1 MFRSGLPLTSVFIAL
16 LLSCAGAQA
25 SEAYAAPRPAATAG
39 SEPPLV
45 LTAAPRE
52 SLADGERL
60 YGPLAAYLSTVVGR
74 PVLYQHPGS
83 WGVYRTEMVRGRY
96 DLVFD
101 GPHFNGYRAERL
113 NHEVLVRLPE
123 VYQFAIIGRQDLFFT
138 SMQRLAGRTF
148 CSLAPPNLGA
158 QVLLDLYGN
167 PARQPVLVPGSN
179 VPYNGAPAMAAA
191 DLSQAASDVR
201 VSVLDGSGQLVRQ
214 FALGPQPAG
223 TVKFSWDGLSN
234 SGAAVPSGTYQIK
247 ADAVSGGQNSALP
260 TYVVARVDSVSLGGQ
275 QGITLN
281 LWDGSTASLA
291 NVKEIG

>member
-1 MFRSGLPLTSVFIAL
+1 MTTIDTKNVIPEGLGLTPPKRTASNELGQDQFLELMVAQLKNQDPMKPMENGEFLSQMAQFGTVSGIQDLQKSFDSFSSSLQSNQAL
-16 LLSCAGAQA
+16 MA
-25 SEAYAAPRPAATAG
+25 S
-39 SEPPLV
+39 
-45 LTAAPRE
+45 
-52 SLADGERL
+52 SL
-60 YGPLAAYLSTVVGR
+60 VGR
-74 PVLYQHPGS
+74 
-83 WGVYRTEMVRGRY
+83 
-96 DLVFD
+96 
-101 GPHFNGYRAERL
+101 A
-113 NHEVLVRLPE
+113 
-123 VYQFAIIGRQDLFFT
+123 
-138 SMQRLAGRTF
+138 
-148 CSLAPPNLGA
+148 
-158 QVLLDLYGN
+158 
-167 PARQPVLVPGSN
+167 VLVPGSN